1 MPPAILYVE
10 DNATDAELARL
21 ALEAAHVTNE
31 LVVASSG
38 EAALAYLEQSEL
50 PLVVLVDLGLPLMD
64 GVTLIHQM
72 RTNTK
77 TRPIPVMVLT
87 GRPEDTELYSALKAD
102 AYLRKPLDVE
112 TFSSALRLHGLTLD
126 IIRGND

>member
-1 MPPAILYVE
+1 MYVE

-31 LVVASSG
+31 LVVMSSG
-38 EAALAYLEQSEL
+38 EEALSYLEHNEL

-77 TRPIPVMVLT
+77 TRTVPVMVLT
-87 GRPEDTELYSALKAD
+87 GRPEDAELYSALKAD

-112 TFSSALRLHGLTLD
+112 TFSSALRLHGLALD
-126 IIRGND
+126 ITRRTD